1 MVNFMLE
8 KLHDHIVGELNTNT
22 KTDIIFIITA
32 IFLNLLALA
41 INSAM
46 AFSPEYFFIFIL
58 FILLILV
65 VNTVVITGLSRGKQT
80 RFKLLTGLIDMY
92 KDNDIDK
99 YYDGSILETYNTR
112 YTLFTIAVVTTGII
126 ACLVPIVLYIIEN

>member
-1 MVNFMLE
+1 MLE
-8 KLHDHIVGELNTNT
+8 KLHDHIVEELNTNT

-32 IFLNLLALA
+32 IFLNFLALA

-46 AFSPEYFFIFIL
+46 ASSPEYFIIIIL

-80 RFKLLTGLIDMY
+80 RFKLLTGLIQMY
-92 KDNDIDK
+92 KDNDIEK
-99 YYDGSILETYNTR
+99 YYDGSILESYNTR
-112 YTLFTIAVVTTGII
+112 YTLFTIAVVSTGIL
-126 ACLVPIVLYIIEN
+126 ALLVPIVLYIIEN

>member
-1 MVNFMLE
+1 MLE
-8 KLHDHIVGELNTNT
+8 KLHDHIVEELSVNT

-32 IFLNLLALA
+32 IFLNFLALA

-80 RFKLLTGLIDMY
+80 RFKLLTGLMQMY
-92 KDNDIDK
+92 KDEGIEK
-99 YYDGSILETYNTR
+99 YYDGSILESYNTR
-112 YTLFTIAVVTTGII
+112 YTLFTIAVVSTGIL

>member
-8 KLHDHIVGELNTNT
+8 KLHDHIVEELNTNT

-32 IFLNLLALA
+32 IALNFLTLA

-46 AFSPEYFFIFIL
+46 AFSPEYFFVFIL

-65 VNTVVITGLSRGKQT
+65 VNMVVITGLSRGKQT
-80 RFKLLTGLIDMY
+80 RFKLLSGLVQMY
-92 KDNDIDK
+92 KD
-99 YYDGSILETYNTR
+99 E
-112 YTLFTIAVVTTGII
+112 GI
-126 ACLVPIVLYIIEN
+126 